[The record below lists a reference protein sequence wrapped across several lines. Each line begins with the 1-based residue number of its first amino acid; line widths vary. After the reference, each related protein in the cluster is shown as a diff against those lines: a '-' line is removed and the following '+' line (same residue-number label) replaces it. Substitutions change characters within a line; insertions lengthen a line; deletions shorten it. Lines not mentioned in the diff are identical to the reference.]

1 MTEVPLH
8 PSRSGRAS
16 DGAVLGAG
24 IPNAP
29 TGGWRTATV
38 AGVRRPIQ
46 RSVELRLDVADRVDH
61 VPGQHYVV
69 RLTAEDG
76 YTAQRSY
83 SVASA
88 PGDPLVELFVERLD
102 DGEVSTF
109 LADVVEPGD
118 ELEVRGPIG
127 GWFVWDG
134 ETPALLLAGGYGV
147 VPFIAMLRH
156 AKALGREDLLRIA
169 VSSRTMA
176 ELPYAEEL
184 LAAGALIVLTREAHG
199 IRPGRPAD
207 RGRAGAAV
215 GAGSDRL
222 RLRLGVLRRV
232 GQPDPGRPGDSGRRH
247 PGRAVRPERA
257 DRLTRPD
264 PQRRGRLGEDRAR
277 LLFHRQHL
285 GGQLGDGVQPARPV
299 LLRQVQALGERP
311 RLLREGAQLRGRR
324 APGAEQQ
331 LQPPLDQRAVGGHAP
346 PVAASAICDHS
357 SPARA

>member
-1 MTEVPLH
+1 MTDAE
-8 PSRSGRAS
+8 
-16 DGAVLGAG
+16 VLGAS

-29 TGGWRTATV
+29 SGGWRTATV

-88 PGDPLVELFVERLD
+88 PGDPLIELFIERLD

-134 ETPALLLAGGYGV
+134 ESPALLVAGGYGV

-156 AKALGREDLLRIA
+156 AEAIGKADLLRIA

-176 ELPYAEEL
+176 ELPYADEVLE
-184 LAAGALIVLTREAHG
+184 AGALVVLTREAHG
-199 IRPGRPAD
+199 IRP
-207 RGRAGAAV
+207 AG
-215 GAGSDRL
+215 
-222 RLRLGVLRRV
+222 
-232 GQPDPGRPGDSGRRH
+232 
-247 PGRAVRPERA
+247 
-257 DRLTRPD
+257 RLTAGELVPLWEPGQTAYVCGSASFAESASRILVD
-264 PQRRGRLGEDRAR
+264 LGI
-277 LLFHRQHL
+277 
-285 GGQLGDGVQPARPV
+285 PAADIRV
-299 LLRQVQALGERP
+299 ERFGP
-311 RLLREGAQLRGRR
+311 SGA
-324 APGAEQQ
+324 
-331 LQPPLDQRAVGGHAP
+331 
-346 PVAASAICDHS
+346 
-357 SPARA
+357 PA